1 VNNIIKIVICT
12 ERGILE
18 KYSLLMCRSLRQFG
32 GEMSQTE
39 IYSIAPR
46 KGYYPSKKTI
56 FEFEKL
62 GVKHENL
69 ELNKR
74 YKNYPLA
81 NKPFVCE
88 YIEEKFPNDTL
99 VFIDS
104 DQIILNEPTIF
115 NSNSSLLLRMVDRKG
130 IGFNGEKDIN
140 YNYWEKLFSLL
151 HIDIKHLKQHET
163 SSGEVIYPYFN
174 SGLIVSH
181 ATLGLFKQWRINFER
196 IVKEDILPKD
206 GSFFLEQSIFSATVM
221 QMKLPFEFL
230 PNSYNYPFSLHDSIS
245 NKLKINDFDSLYTAH
260 YHDLFITK
268 PYPAFLTI
276 FLATSEKGRWLQ
288 QQIQSLNIKP
298 ESLLAKY
305 YNKVKKKLSKNKF
318 K

>member
-1 VNNIIKIVICT
+1 MVEHNIKIIICT

-18 KYSLLMCRSLRQFG
+18 KYSLLLCRSLRQFG

-46 KGYYPSKKTI
+46 KANYPSKKTI
-56 FEFEKL
+56 SEFEKL
-62 GVKHENL
+62 GVKHTNID
-69 ELNKR
+69 LNKR

-104 DQIILNEPTIF
+104 DQIILNEPTVF

-130 IGFNGEKDIN
+130 VGFGGEKDIN
-140 YNYWEKLFSLL
+140 YSYWQKLFNLL
-151 HIDIKHLKQHET
+151 HIDIQQLKQHAT
-163 SSGEVIYPYFN
+163 SSGEVIFPYFN
-174 SGLIVSH
+174 SGLIVSR
-181 ATLGLFKQWRINFER
+181 ASLGLFKQWRINFER

-245 NKLKINDFDSLYTAH
+245 DKLKINDFDTLHTAH

-268 PYPAFLTI
+268 PLPSFFTTFLSI
-276 FLATSEKGRWLQ
+276 SEKGQWLKDE
-288 QQIQSLNIKP
+288 IQSLNIKP
-298 ESLLAKY
+298 DGVLAKY
-305 YNKVKKKLSKNKF
+305 YNKVKKKLSKKKF
-318 K
+318 